1 MDGELSV
8 RITLS
13 SLCRLYRNKRNK
25 KESFIKK
32 IIFKFLFL
40 FMNINNVK

>member
-13 SLCRLYRNKRNK
+13 SFIGCINKRNK

-32 IIFKFLFL
+32 MIFKFLFL
-40 FMNINNVK
+40 FMNINDVK